1 MGVHRTASLAAA
13 LALALA
19 GGVPAQAAAAPWR
32 APPAVQEAARL
43 TAEWLR
49 ARDLPVRAFAV
60 DFAPARVRPD
70 GTFLD
75 ALSLPGLRVVVFG
88 PLRRQVAAT
97 ARALADPSRPRE
109 LDVDGESAQLLIHE
123 ALHQVTGVAR
133 YGRLS
138 PAGRALEEGVVE
150 AVARDLVPAWGR
162 EVAGIRLAP
171 ASGAYD
177 AQVRWVRDASAAAAR
192 APWTDPAAAAW
203 RLELLRA
210 SPPARRAMTAWR
222 APPPLRIG

>member
-1 MGVHRTASLAAA
+1 MGVRRIASLAAAA
-13 LALALA
+13 LALA
-19 GGVPAQAAAAPWR
+19 AADAAPVVAAPWR

-60 DFAPARVRPD
+60 DFAPARLRPD

-75 ALSLPGLRVVVFG
+75 ALSLPGSRVVVFG
-88 PLRRQVAAT
+88 PLRRHVAAT

-150 AVARDLVPAWGR
+150 AVARDLAPAWGR
-162 EVAGIRLAP
+162 ELAGMRLAG
-171 ASGAYD
+171 AGGAYD

-192 APWTDPAAAAW
+192 APWSGPAAAAW
-203 RLELLRA
+203 RPELLRA
-210 SPPARRAMTAWR
+210 SPPARRAMTGWR
-222 APPPLRIG
+222 TPPPLRIG